1 MCGDPPKPPSGSL
14 PGGTPTGPAGGTGLC
29 CACPANGDVNTN
41 GYGTYVS
48 TDYSATHARTN
59 KCKIAIIRTEEGGT
73 VTITKSFGLTYSRG
87 ATEAAHKATVSGAIA
102 GAMSAW
108 QAGAAPYRIIL
119 EQPGCKQQKL
129 KIQYTSTIV
138 ASGGDVAVNVDGR
151 PAETP
156 ALRSGV
162 TGGTA
167 MDFYINGGG
176 DVTWTMT
183 HETGHTFGLLDEY
196 TYNRPSNTGPKATY
210 KGADDPD
217 KVVTLTT
224 SALPAVA
231 AGQFAFDNATVMG
244 INGNN
249 TFPDYLF
256 YWIAIEVKKIMKAA
270 GVTAVV
276 KVGLA

>member
-14 PGGTPTGPAGGTGLC
+14 PGGTPMGPTGGTGLC
-29 CACPANGDVNTN
+29 CACPANGDVDTN

-59 KCKIAIIRTEEGGT
+59 KCKIAIVRTEEGGT
-73 VTITKSFGLTYSRG
+73 VTVTKSFGLTYTRG

-102 GAMSAW
+102 GAMSGW
-108 QAGAAPYRIIL
+108 QAGAAPYRIII

-129 KIQYTSTIV
+129 KIQFTSAIA
-138 ASGGDVAVNVDGR
+138 ASGGDVAVSVDNR
-151 PAETP
+151 PAEVP

-162 TGGTA
+162 TGGTV

-176 DVTWTMT
+176 DKTWTMT

-196 TYNRPSNTGPKATY
+196 TYNRPTNVGPKATY
-210 KGADDPD
+210 KGADDPT
-217 KVVTLTT
+217 KVVTL
-224 SALPAVA
+224 PATAGVAPA
-231 AGQFAFDNATVMG
+231 AGPFSFANPTIMG

-249 TFPDYLF
+249 VFPDYLF
-256 YWIAIEVKKIMKAA
+256 YWIAIEVKKILKAA

-276 KVGLA
+276 KVGLP

>member
-1 MCGDPPKPPSGSL
+1 MCSCAPEPPSGSL
-14 PGGTPTGPAGGTGLC
+14 PGGAPTGPASGTGLC
-29 CACPANGDVNTN
+29 CACPANGDVNTDGIGN
-41 GYGTYVS
+41 YVS
-48 TDYSATHARTN
+48 TDYSATHPRMN
-59 KCKIAIIRTEEGGT
+59 KCKIAIVRTEEGGT
-73 VTITKSFGLTYSRG
+73 VTVTKSFTLSYSRG

-108 QAGAAPYRIIL
+108 QAGAAPFRIII

-129 KIQYTSTIV
+129 KIQFTATIV
-138 ASGGDVAVNVDGR
+138 ASGGDVAVNVDNR
-151 PAETP
+151 PAVTP
-156 ALRSGV
+156 PSGV

-167 MDFYINGGG
+167 MHFYLNDSG
-176 DVTWTMT
+176 DKTWNMT

-196 TYNRPSNTGPKATY
+196 TFNRPTNTRPKATY
-210 KGADDPD
+210 KGADNPD

-224 SALPAVA
+224 SAIPPAA
-231 AGQFAFDNATVMG
+231 AGQFGFDNATIMG

-276 KVGLA
+276 KVGLP